1 MRIATL
7 TFTGSQVWY
16 WLTQSAFAGTVAA
29 AGAAPSEALWLRI
42 LLVASGVIVGTFARY
57 PRWVTTDG
65 EFVRHRFIKDLSAV
79 GLLFMGGMTVSVTTG
94 WDPWAVGF
102 SAGIITL
109 VGVTDLRLIA
119 IDAIRT
125 LVLNWATRG
134 GPGGSKPQDPAPDG
148 EAP

>member
-1 MRIATL
+1 M
-7 TFTGSQVWY
+7 TFSGSQVAY
-16 WLTQSAFAGTVAA
+16 WLTQSASAGMAAA
-29 AGAAPSEALWLRI
+29 AGAVTAAPIEDQFWLRTI
-42 LLVASGVIVGTFARY
+42 LVALGVIVGTLARY
-57 PRWVTTDG
+57 PRWLTKEG
-65 EFVRHRFIKDLSAV
+65 EFVQHHFIKDLSAV

-125 LVLNWATRG
+125 LVLNWANR
-134 GPGGSKPQDPAPDG
+134 GPGGNKPNDPQPDG
-148 EAP
+148 EAS